1 MSAPVETVELR
12 RAVWRQEYGYLSR
25 ERVRQEWLEEEY
37 RRALDEYEGLGG
49 DRAEVRRHA
58 PSLPGAYE
66 EALRAARR
74 TLDEDG
80 PLRPALGYLLRAR
93 EWMSRMREVLDA
105 SAALRQAEAP
115 VERLRAAARVPR
127 LRALPCVDAPDRL
140 LRAARARMAEGAYR
154 RAVYL
159 ADAARGQAGALAP
172 GEIPD
177 PALVAALTTA
187 FEDMRALCAST
198 QGVLADPSA
207 DLARDGTLHAAEALV
222 ADGDLALA
230 ERVAEELAALLAP
243 RLRFRQALD
252 AEGEGEAAALDA
264 LRRRLAAEAPGAD
277 PWSAATRMLWQSR
290 VELGVRRIRAEQAGP
305 DPLAAGADDGSG
317 APIHDESIIS
327 PVNVHEQPDL

>member
-1 MSAPVETVELR
+1 VSALVETVELR

-49 DRAEVRRHA
+49 DRTEVRRHA

-80 PLRPALGYLLRAR
+80 PLRPGLGYLLRAR

-105 SAALRQAEAP
+105 GVALRQAEAP

-127 LRALPCVDAPDRL
+127 LRALPCVDAPGRL
-140 LRAARARMAEGAYR
+140 LRAARARMAEGAYG
-154 RAVYL
+154 RAAYL
-159 ADAARGQAGALAP
+159 AHAARGQAAALAP

-177 PALVAALTTA
+177 PARAAALETA
-187 FEDMRALCAST
+187 FREMRALCACT
-198 QGVLADPSA
+198 QGLLADPSG
-207 DLARDGTLHAAEALV
+207 DLPSDGTLQAAEALV
-222 ADGDLALA
+222 ADGDWALA
-230 ERVAEELAALLAP
+230 ERVAEELTALLTP

-252 AEGEGEAAALDA
+252 AEGAAAPAALDS

-277 PWSAATRMLWQSR
+277 PWSTATRMLWHSR

-305 DPLAAGADDGSG
+305 DPFAAGADD
-317 APIHDESIIS
+317 AS
-327 PVNVHEQPDL
+327 PRRSMTTPSSTR